1 MRSKI
6 QCKRKV
12 KAKRAPTSRSRQ
24 ILFLN
29 LKKNIPPCNSN
40 RFAMQNVSSVIM
52 KSKDKW
58 IAFSN
63 QYWTKSNKFWMS
75 VDNNAYFSL
84 FICSNNLIRKIQ
96 NSTKSFFHK
105 NYQLTVYFMIL
116 KKLKNTTLKWLFIMI
131 KFIHNLIGWHLH
143 YW

>member
-1 MRSKI
+1 
-6 QCKRKV
+6 
-12 KAKRAPTSRSRQ
+12 
-24 ILFLN
+24 
-29 LKKNIPPCNSN
+29 
-40 RFAMQNVSSVIM
+40 
-52 KSKDKW
+52 
-58 IAFSN
+58 
-63 QYWTKSNKFWMS
+63 MS

-131 KFIHNLIGWHLH
+131 KFIHNLIG
-143 YW
+143 